1 MECEKCHRER
11 AHGRT
16 YRFYYGIKGRPV
28 KSVEWD
34 LRVTRT
40 PIQVAGQES
49 VWLCHRCVFG
59 LLDLGLGLSLGVL
72 VVFAVL
78 LLFVGLGL
86 SFQKSSSPITMTGS
100 CLAAPALLL
109 LVFSL
114 GTGIWYARWGRRR
127 TKVGERLAIR
137 LRKAAL
143 QRQGYDTFLTTEQY
157 NRLESRSMLSS

>member
-16 YRFYYGIKGRPV
+16 YRFYYGTKGRPER
-28 KSVEWD
+28 SVEWD

-40 PIQVAGQES
+40 PIRVAGQES
-49 VWLCHRCVFG
+49 VWLCQRCVW
-59 LLDLGLGLSLGVL
+59 LLSDLGVGLSVGVL
-72 VVFAVL
+72 VVFSGL
-78 LLFVGLGL
+78 LVSVGLVQRFL
-86 SFQKSSSPITMTGS
+86 EPSSQFAMGGA
-100 CLAAPALLL
+100 CLAAVALPL

-114 GTGIWYARWGRRR
+114 GTGIWYARWGKRR
-127 TKVGERLAIR
+127 TKPGERLAIR

-157 NRLESRSMLSS
+157 NRLGKPG